1 MTDWHNYIA
10 PAIILAFF
18 TIIGLTSRWILSFW
32 FHRIAKKTAFKH
44 DDLILGIIRKPAFYW
59 IFFAGLHIAIKAAP
73 FANIVVPY
81 SAPVLKGLSLAIFTY
96 VIARFIVH
104 IIHIRSENRNDGRAT
119 TSLIRKVV
127 QFVVYLIGAIVI
139 LDSFDIKVTPILT
152 ALGIG
157 GLAVA
162 LALQD
167 TLSNVFAGIYLTLAN
182 QVRVGD
188 YIQMVDAEGFVKDI
202 SWRTTVLRRSDEN
215 IVIIPN
221 SKLSQATILNYHV
234 EGAFIRNRI
243 ILNVDFSNDPDRVE
257 NLLKDVIFKSGHA
270 TLDEVS
276 RETQPDGKIRGLLSE
291 PAPLVRFNDFGAATL
306 NFHITFSV
314 SSFEYFYSTRHELL
328 KKIFMRFREE
338 GIAVSVPAVA
348 PVAPVPVPPPGLLPK

>member
-1 MTDWHNYIA
+1 MTDWHNYIT

-18 TIIGLTSRWILSFW
+18 TIVGLASRWILSFW
-32 FHRIAKKTAFKH
+32 FHRIAKKTPFKH

-59 IFFAGLHIAIKAAP
+59 IFFGGLHLAIKAAP
-73 FANIVVPY
+73 FANRIVPY
-81 SAPVLKGLSLAIFTY
+81 SAPVLKGLSLAILTW

-104 IIHIRSENRNDGRAT
+104 IIHIRGERSEGRTT

-127 QFVVYLIGAIVI
+127 QFIVYLIGAIVI

-188 YIQMVDAEGFVKDI
+188 YIQLVDAEGFVKDI
-202 SWRTTVLRRSDEN
+202 SWRTTVIRRSDEN

-221 SKLSQATILNYHV
+221 SKLAQATIVNYHV
-234 EGAFIRNRI
+234 EDAFIRNKI
-243 ILNVDFSNDPDRVE
+243 ILNVDFSNDPDKVE
-257 NLLKDVIFKSGHA
+257 SLLKEIIMQSGHSDIA
-270 TLDEVS
+270 HAS
-276 RETQPDGKIRGLLSE
+276 AETQPSGKIRGLLKE
-291 PAPLVRFNDFGAATL
+291 PEPLIRLNDFTGTAL
-306 NFHITFSV
+306 NFHVTFSV
-314 SSFEYFYSTRHELL
+314 SNFEYYNSARHELL
-328 KKIFMRFREE
+328 KKIFARFREE
-338 GIAVSVPAVA
+338 KIPVSTPAA
-348 PVAPVPVPPPGLLPK
+348 PVATPPPPSILPK